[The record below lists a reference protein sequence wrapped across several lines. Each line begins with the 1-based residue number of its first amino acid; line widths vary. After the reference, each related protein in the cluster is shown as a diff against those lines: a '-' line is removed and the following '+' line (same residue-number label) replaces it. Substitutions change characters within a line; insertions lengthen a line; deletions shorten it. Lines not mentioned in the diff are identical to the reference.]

1 MCERSSVSSLD
12 ERYAHSSL
20 FGRLA
25 SLCPN
30 TATGCTRLQNAFE
43 TCAEAGVFCEREK
56 EPSGPITGHY
66 VHRNDPEFLSNVCL
80 PVSGTCDE
88 HSATFGSLSPGGVFT
103 VRGGPTTDRDVNSS
117 YGGDPLGFTPPQTT
131 PVMEQQFTA
140 RSHQASPSTGCNF
153 SPLHMCVEAVE
164 TVRVSEG
171 RSAPGC
177 CSLSSG
183 VGHDRCFPHRMGGNV
198 ESEGYLWALDTD
210 PGHRAYQPARTKGSV
225 LGPKVLHA
233 GSGRPPCS
241 RSVRQY
247 LNSVPSEPPGRHKIP
262 QVSTVDS
269 RDPDMVSATTC
280 FTEGSSYTRSVQPDS
295 GCSFPGSSTSGRM
308 EASSRC
314 SAGDLATIWESRS
327 GSFCFREDNP
337 LPIMVHKDRGVQ
349 STGPGCAVSRMA
361 GLPAICVSTYPS
373 VMGDVAQ
380 DLAVQAQSVTC
391 GTTVA
396 SQTMVSF
403 VAETSDRKSMEA
415 SSQEGP
421 PLPAGGQCLA
431 PGPGSSAALGMA
443 IGLKP
448 SLEHCDPAV
457 IHTISNA
464 RASSTRQIYASRW
477 KLFSA
482 WCEEQGFD
490 PATCD
495 IPSVLSFL
503 QRLLEEGKAAST
515 LKVYVAAISAYHV
528 PVGGSSLGSHSLVCS
543 FLKGARRLNPA
554 RNPHFPVWDLSLVL
568 AFLCS
573 PQFEPLQSIDI
584 KWMSLKTSF
593 LLAIATAKRVSELHA
608 LSVSERCLR
617 WLPDDSGVV
626 LRPNPSFLPKV
637 LLPQFINQ
645 HIELASF
652 QTSSESD
659 SSAQLLCPVRALR
672 CYVNSTV
679 QFRQSDQLFVCYGG
693 VKKGAPVSKQRLSN
707 WIVETIMLAYK
718 AAGKP
723 LPWGITCH
731 STRAIS
737 SSWAVFRGVSLVD
750 ICTAATWASPCT
762 FARFYKV
769 NVAAHHAVS
778 SAVLLEQP

>member
-1 MCERSSVSSLD
+1 MLPCSTRWSS
-12 ERYAHSSL
+12 A
-20 FGRLA
+20 
-25 SLCPN
+25 
-30 TATGCTRLQNAFE
+30 
-43 TCAEAGVFCEREK
+43 
-56 EPSGPITGHY
+56 
-66 VHRNDPEFLSNVCL
+66 
-80 PVSGTCDE
+80 
-88 HSATFGSLSPGGVFT
+88 
-103 VRGGPTTDRDVNSS
+103 DRDVNSS
-117 YGGDPLGFTPPQTT
+117 YSGDSPGFTPPQTT
-131 PVMEQQFTA
+131 PVMEQQFA
-140 RSHQASPSTGCNF
+140 AGSHQTSPSTGYNF

-164 TVRVSEG
+164 TGRVSEG

-177 CSLSSG
+177 GLLSPG

-198 ESEGYLWALDTD
+198 EPKGYLRTLDAD
-210 PGHRAYQPARTKGSV
+210 PGHRTYQPARTKGSV
-225 LGPKVLHA
+225 FGSEVLHA
-233 GSGRPPCS
+233 GPGRPACS

-247 LNSVPSEPPGRHKIP
+247 LNSVPSEPPGRHEIP
-262 QVSTVDS
+262 QVSTADS
-269 RDPDMVSATTC
+269 RDTDMVSPTTR
-280 FTEGSSYTRSVQPDS
+280 FTEGSSYSRSVQSDS
-295 GCSFPGSSTSGRM
+295 RCSFQGSSTSRRM
-308 EASSRC
+308 ETSSRC
-314 SAGDLATIWESRS
+314 SAGDLATIRKSRG
-327 GSFCFREDNP
+327 GSFCFRDEHS
-337 LPIMVHKDRGVQ
+337 LSSMVHKDRSVQ
-349 STGPGCAVSRMA
+349 PPGTGCTVSRMA
-361 GLPAICVSTYPS
+361 ELPTICFSTYPS
-373 VMGDVAQ
+373 VMGDVTQ
-380 DLAVQAQSVTC
+380 DLPGQAQSVTR
-391 GTTVA
+391 GT
-396 SQTMVSF
+396 TMVSQAMVSL
-403 VAETSDRKSMEA
+403 VAETFDRQSMEA
-415 SSQEGP
+415 SPQEGP
-421 PLPAGGQCLA
+421 PLPVGGQCLA
-431 PGPGSSAALGMA
+431 PGPSSSAALGLA
-443 IGLKP
+443 IGLNP

-457 IHTISNA
+457 LHTISNA

-482 WCEEQGFD
+482 WCGERGLD

-495 IPSVLSFL
+495 ILSILSFL
-503 QRLLEEGKAAST
+503 QHLLEEGKAAST
-515 LKVYVAAISAYHV
+515 LKVYVAAISAYHA

-554 RNPHFPVWDLSLVL
+554 RNPHFPVWDLPLVL

-584 KWMSLKTSF
+584 KRLSLKTSF

-608 LSVSERCLR
+608 LSISELCLR

-659 SSAQLLCPVRALR
+659 SSGQLLCPVRALR

-693 VKKGAPVSKQRLSN
+693 ARKGAPVSKQRLSN
-707 WIVETIMLAYK
+707 WIVETITLAYK
-718 AAGKP
+718 AAGRT

-737 SSWAVFRGVSLVD
+737 SSWAVFRGVSLAD
-750 ICTAATWASPCT
+750 ICTAATWASPCL

-769 NVAAHHAVS
+769 NVAVHHAVS